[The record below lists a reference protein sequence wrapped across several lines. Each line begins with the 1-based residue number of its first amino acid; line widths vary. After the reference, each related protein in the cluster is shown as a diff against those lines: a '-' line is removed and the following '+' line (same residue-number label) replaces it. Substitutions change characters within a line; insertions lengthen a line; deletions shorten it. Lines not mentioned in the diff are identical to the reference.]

1 MRGVVTGPS
10 SRGTMRDILPPAA
23 VDRVAMMDLPP
34 SQTRFGSA
42 PTPICRQAPSAT
54 SPVIVRLIVFV
65 LGSRAAGGQLQQ
77 GHMVFNN
84 RVHLRDMQLRAVTVD
99 TRHVFVDLD
108 DQPFGRA
115 GCLVSL
121 APGGASSD
129 R

>member
-65 LGSRAAGGQLQQ
+65 LGSRAAGGQLPAGAHGFQQ
-77 GHMVFNN
+77 SRPPPSHAAPRRH
-84 RVHLRDMQLRAVTVD
+84 RV
-99 TRHVFVDLD
+99 TRHVFIVLH
-108 DQPFGRA
+108 DQP
-115 GCLVSL
+115 
-121 APGGASSD
+121 
-129 R
+129 

>member
-23 VDRVAMMDLPP
+23 VDRVAMMHLPP

-65 LGSRAAGGQLQQ
+65 LGSRAAGGPLHQC
-77 GHMVFNN
+77 HMVFIN
-84 RVHLRDMQLRAVTVD
+84 RFHLRYTHLHTI
-99 TRHVFVDLD
+99 TFITL
-108 DQPFGRA
+108 
-115 GCLVSL
+115 
-121 APGGASSD
+121 
-129 R
+129 